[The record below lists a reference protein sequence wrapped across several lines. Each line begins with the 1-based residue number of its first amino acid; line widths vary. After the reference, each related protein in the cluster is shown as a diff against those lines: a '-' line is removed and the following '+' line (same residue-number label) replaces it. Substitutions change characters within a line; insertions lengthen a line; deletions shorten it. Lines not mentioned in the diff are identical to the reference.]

1 MTDKRGLRSYNGHR
15 LVLAGS
21 GVLTRESRLGFDVD
35 AEGLDGTRWTFRCAY
50 RGRRLYLAYDE
61 YGQVVGEFSRPLLL
75 GRDSSLTWYGTEFA
89 LKSSSLLR
97 KDWSLYDGG
106 GTEVLTVHAHSM
118 ILYLAYDEYG
128 QVVGEFSRPLLLG
141 RDSSLTWY
149 GTEFAL
155 KSSSLLRKDW
165 SLYDGGGTE
174 VLTVHAHSMIGKHK
188 VSLQR
193 TDAPAGAQHP
203 NGLELYCAWLATRFS
218 LERIRLAG
226 A

>member
-1 MTDKRGLRSYNGHR
+1 MTGKRGLRSYNGHR

-21 GVLTRESRLGFDVD
+21 GVLTHESRLGFDVD

-61 YGQVVGEFSRPLLL
+61 YGQVVGEFSRPLLF
-75 GRDSSLTWYGTEFA
+75 GRTSSLTWCGTDFDFTP
-89 LKSSSLLR
+89 SSLLR

-106 GTEVLTVHAHSM
+106 ETE
-118 ILYLAYDEYG
+118 IL
-128 QVVGEFSRPLLLG
+128 S
-141 RDSSLTWY
+141 
-149 GTEFAL
+149 
-155 KSSSLLRKDW
+155 
-165 SLYDGGGTE
+165 
-174 VLTVHAHSMIGKHK
+174 VHAHSMIGKHK

-193 TDAPAGAQHP
+193 TDAPVGAQNP
-203 NGLELYCAWLATRFS
+203 NGLELFCSWLATRFS

>member
-1 MTDKRGLRSYNGHR
+1 MTGKRGLRSYDGHR

-61 YGQVVGEFSRPLLL
+61 YGQVVGEFSRPLLF
-75 GRDSSLTWYGTEFA
+75 GRTSSLTWYGTDFDFTP
-89 LKSSSLLR
+89 SSLLR

-106 GTEVLTVHAHSM
+106 ETE
-118 ILYLAYDEYG
+118 IL
-128 QVVGEFSRPLLLG
+128 S
-141 RDSSLTWY
+141 
-149 GTEFAL
+149 
-155 KSSSLLRKDW
+155 
-165 SLYDGGGTE
+165 
-174 VLTVHAHSMIGKHK
+174 VHAHSMIGKHK

-193 TDAPAGAQHP
+193 TDVPVGAQNP
-203 NGLELYCAWLATRFS
+203 NGLELFCSWLATRFS

>member
-15 LVLAGS
+15 LVLASS

-50 RGRRLYLAYDE
+50 RGRR
-61 YGQVVGEFSRPLLL
+61 
-75 GRDSSLTWYGTEFA
+75 
-89 LKSSSLLR
+89 
-97 KDWSLYDGG
+97 
-106 GTEVLTVHAHSM
+106 
-118 ILYLAYDEYG
+118 LYLAYDEYG

>member
-1 MTDKRGLRSYNGHR
+1 MTGKRGLRSYNGHR

-61 YGQVVGEFSRPLLL
+61 YGQVVGEFSRPLLF
-75 GRDSSLTWYGTEFA
+75 GRTSSLTWCGTDFDFTP
-89 LKSSSLLR
+89 SSLLR

-106 GTEVLTVHAHSM
+106 ETE
-118 ILYLAYDEYG
+118 IL
-128 QVVGEFSRPLLLG
+128 S
-141 RDSSLTWY
+141 
-149 GTEFAL
+149 
-155 KSSSLLRKDW
+155 
-165 SLYDGGGTE
+165 
-174 VLTVHAHSMIGKHK
+174 VHAHSMIGKHK

-193 TDAPAGAQHP
+193 TDAPVGAQNP
-203 NGLELYCAWLATRFS
+203 NGLELFCPWLATRFS